1 VTDPDVPPPAS
12 PEPAVDVAQAA
23 QDTQFIV
30 QSAQR
35 NEQQAW
41 TLLSAK
47 ILFFL
52 RSRFGGVH
60 LPSELEFD
68 DFSSEVMVR
77 ILGEIQRFKDTGK
90 GSFWGWVYILSQNR
104 LNDLWRQHQR
114 RQRLGLLGRGEPAP
128 GEATGAARPG
138 ADLDAVSNPQQAS
151 PSELAQAG
159 EIEAIERQCVAQLPA
174 SMGRIYL
181 LRREQELPF
190 EEISGLFGGTKPVTL
205 RSYYKRARDFVKDC
219 ILRKVDRFG
228 ATFPG
233 WQ

>member
-1 VTDPDVPPPAS
+1 MDP
-12 PEPAVDVAQAA
+12 AQAA

-68 DFSSEVMVR
+68 DFTSEVMLR

-90 GSFWGWVYILSQNR
+90 GAFWGWVYILSQNR

-114 RQRLGLLGRGEPAP
+114 RQRLGLLGRGEPSQ
-128 GEATGAARPG
+128 GEAAGGDGRPG
-138 ADLDAVSNPQQAS
+138 AGLDEVSNPSQPS
-151 PSELAQAG
+151 PSELAQVG
-159 EIEAIERQCVAQLPA
+159 EIEAIERDCVSQLPP
-174 SMGRIYL
+174 SMARIYL
-181 LRREQELPF
+181 LRREQELSF
-190 EEISGLFGGTKPVTL
+190 DEISVAFGGTKAVTL

-219 ILRKVDRFG
+219 IQRKVDRFG
-228 ATFPG
+228 ATFGG